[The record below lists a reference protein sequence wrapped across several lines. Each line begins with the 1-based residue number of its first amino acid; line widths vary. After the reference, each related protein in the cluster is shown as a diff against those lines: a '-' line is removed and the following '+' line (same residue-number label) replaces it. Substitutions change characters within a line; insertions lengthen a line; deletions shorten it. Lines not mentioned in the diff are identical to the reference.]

1 MTGPRKKSAR
11 GTVTNAILIALALG
25 LLGHVISKNQDLIGE
40 VFRHKLDLQLLVL
53 AFLCYFV
60 AKLLTFVR
68 WYWLVRAIEPSFRFD
83 VAIVLGFIGNLFN
96 LLIPGAIGGDL
107 IKAAYLAK
115 MDVNKTRAI
124 ASMVIDRL
132 IGLLGLFIVA
142 GVAGTLAWSY
152 ASVDV
157 RRLILVVWFAVGL
170 SVPAL
175 ILIFSQ
181 SLSQICTSL
190 APSHG
195 RVATIIGDLE
205 RMSSI
210 YRQRPGAVAASF
222 AISLLIQATFTF
234 SFYLVGKTLFPGQL
248 PSLGQHLL
256 IVPLIFFTI
265 AVPLPFGAIGLGE
278 EVSEQLFLL
287 VAHPGGAL
295 ALMGFRMLMYAGALI
310 SAVLYLINIRQIG
323 DWTASSRVSIDPR
336 PKNNTTIAQ
345 SKPI

>member
-181 SLSQICTSL
+181 SLSQICTSGSGQ
-190 APSHG
+190 ARSRQASPS
-195 RVATIIGDLE
+195 RC
-205 RMSSI
+205 
-210 YRQRPGAVAASF
+210 SF
-222 AISLLIQATFTF
+222 RRHSPFRSTWSARLC
-234 SFYLVGKTLFPGQL
+234 FP
-248 PSLGQHLL
+248 
-256 IVPLIFFTI
+256 
-265 AVPLPFGAIGLGE
+265 
-278 EVSEQLFLL
+278 
-287 VAHPGGAL
+287 
-295 ALMGFRMLMYAGALI
+295 
-310 SAVLYLINIRQIG
+310 
-323 DWTASSRVSIDPR
+323 ASSPR
-336 PKNNTTIAQ
+336 SDNICSLSP
-345 SKPI
+345 